1 MIRLFKGTLVLLI
14 VYLLSK
20 ESFSREVNVLN
31 SFYNTEAE
39 AILPLVL
46 TQERY
51 AWKFV
56 NLYDFFFFFLR
67 YFYIHKKYH
76 HCKTYIFV
84 WINRKKL
91 LIKTIFLIYS
101 KRFRQNIVSFIA
113 YGIKQFLEQNQKKS
127 RAGLKV
133 AGNLSRLVAI
143 YMLSKFKCVIN
154 LF

>member
-51 AWKFV
+51 ASKFV
-56 NLYDFFFFFLR
+56 NL
-67 YFYIHKKYH
+67 
-76 HCKTYIFV
+76 
-84 WINRKKL
+84 
-91 LIKTIFLIYS
+91 
-101 KRFRQNIVSFIA
+101 
-113 YGIKQFLEQNQKKS
+113 
-127 RAGLKV
+127 
-133 AGNLSRLVAI
+133 
-143 YMLSKFKCVIN
+143 
-154 LF
+154 